1 MAKVQV
7 ALACVSTWRPE
18 SKDGVVVTNRDRSR
32 PAGDLEFG
40 WLPHRLSAGTKITM
54 SSCLAVVCGWVAPD
68 SPSTDVKIPN
78 IMQSLRRVLV
88 WSLPRHSFNC
98 PFHFLLCH
106 ILAPT
111 TSYCNMGFV
120 QR

>member
-7 ALACVSTWRPE
+7 SSVFVSTWR
-18 SKDGVVVTNRDRSR
+18 SGSRDRVVVTNRDRSR

-68 SPSTDVKIPN
+68 SPSTDVTIPN
-78 IMQSLRRVLV
+78 IILSLRRVLV
-88 WSLPRHSFNC
+88 WSLPRHSF
-98 PFHFLLCH
+98 
-106 ILAPT
+106 
-111 TSYCNMGFV
+111 
-120 QR
+120 R